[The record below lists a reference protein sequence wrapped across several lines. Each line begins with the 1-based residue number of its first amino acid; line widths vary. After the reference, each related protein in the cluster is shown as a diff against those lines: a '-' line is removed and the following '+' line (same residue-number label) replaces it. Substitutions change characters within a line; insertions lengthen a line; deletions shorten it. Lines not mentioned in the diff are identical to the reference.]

1 MRDTTTWPTVFPQLC
16 GQTTVGSM
24 RVAAAH
30 GLERGVLQ
38 QALKF
43 RVLLVMI
50 RTVHAKSLSADLKG
64 GL

>member
-1 MRDTTTWPTVFPQLC
+1 VFPQLC